1 MKMNACFELNL
12 KLFYV
17 HTRLGLLQQ
26 FRGAALFRH
35 KHAVCS
41 EEEFTSGKSSSNF
54 TIAEESTDQ
63 RSTVPVAL
71 ACAVFFTYLDS

>member
-1 MKMNACFELNL
+1 MKINACFELHL

-17 HTRLGLLQQ
+17 HTRLVLLQQ

-41 EEEFTSGKSSSNF
+41 EEEFTSGKSSNF
-54 TIAEESTDQ
+54 TIAKESTDP